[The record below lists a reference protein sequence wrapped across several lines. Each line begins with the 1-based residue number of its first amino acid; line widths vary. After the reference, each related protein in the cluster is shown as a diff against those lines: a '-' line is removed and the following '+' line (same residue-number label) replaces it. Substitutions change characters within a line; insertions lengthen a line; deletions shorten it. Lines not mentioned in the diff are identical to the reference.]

1 MGSCFDLRRRW
12 ENVAILG
19 ARLREARRADAL
31 LIAAALP
38 FTDEA
43 GEMKNGCNRRKGV
56 KMDLVL
62 IILGAIVLF
71 LVTVT
76 HDSR

>member
-1 MGSCFDLRRRW
+1 
-12 ENVAILG
+12 
-19 ARLREARRADAL
+19 
-31 LIAAALP
+31 
-38 FTDEA
+38 
-43 GEMKNGCNRRKGV
+43 MKNGCNRRKGV

-76 HDSR
+76 HDSQ

>member
-1 MGSCFDLRRRW
+1 MTNGVRGQGRSFGAGTRVTRTSPVCYPGLLRC
-12 ENVAILG
+12 
-19 ARLREARRADAL
+19 L
-31 LIAAALP
+31 LLMEP
-38 FTDEA
+38 EE
-43 GEMKNGCNRRKGV
+43 GGGCNRRKGV

-76 HDSR
+76 HDRQ